1 MQLIQTAGL
10 ALPDVRHR
18 WMRLGALVLVLLY
31 LTTLLPG
38 IITDARNMDGIAEQR
53 VAPWDDT
60 DYQMLAVNI
69 LNGYGFTETMQLPAA
84 EYRTMREE
92 SELLHDNYYRFYRA
106 PGFAFLLAGLY
117 AITGVSTLAARILI
131 GAMIW
136 LTAVLLVGIGD
147 RLAGWVGS
155 LAGGLAG
162 YFLIHVSQFMNGPD
176 SFLLGRTLSESLTAF
191 LITLF
196 ALFWIFFLQQKKPVF
211 LYLSCLI
218 LAGVVLTR
226 ANFLA
231 ALPFFLLIVLFETH
245 QWKPVL
251 ISAILLLGPVL
262 AWSGYATYI
271 RHSPVLI
278 STQGSRDFPRF
289 NNQDVITGFGP
300 EKRDQGGW
308 QPGFVMGADGE
319 PILTNTNSAQEGENG
334 WVKGFQ
340 FWLANPKKLPAL
352 FYLKLCAGLWYGE
365 GLIYSL
371 GIAYFLAALGFRKPR
386 RPIRFLPSLNSGQ
399 ILALQIGLCLLLFWL
414 ADLDFFGYVLL
425 IWSLIA
431 LIAWL
436 HPYGDAAQPLQ
447 AGMVWFIPLFAAY
460 LVSTLLFGG
469 EVRFHFP
476 LDPLVI
482 LFGYGGG
489 LLTGYYL
496 IKRDL
501 GLAMI
506 YGVLVAAR
514 ITQL

>member
-10 ALPDVRHR
+10 ALPDLRHR
-18 WMRLGALVLVLLY
+18 WMRLGALVLVFLY
-31 LTTLLPG
+31 LVTFLPG
-38 IITDARNMDGIAEQR
+38 IITAARNMDRIAEQR

-131 GAMIW
+131 GVMIW

-147 RLAGWVGS
+147 RLAGWIGS

-162 YFLIHVSQFMNGPD
+162 YFLIYVSQFMNGPD
-176 SFLLGRTLSESLTAF
+176 SFLHGRTLSEPLTAF

-196 ALFWIFFLQQKKPVF
+196 ALLWIAFQQQKQRIF
-211 LYLSCLI
+211 LYISCLI

-231 ALPFFLLIVLFETH
+231 ALPLFLLIVFFETH

-251 ISAILLLGPVL
+251 ISALLLLGPVL

-308 QPGFVMGADGE
+308 QPGFVLSADGE
-319 PILTNTNSAQEGENG
+319 PILTNSNSAQEGENG
-334 WVKGFQ
+334 WVKGLQ

-352 FYLKLCAGLWYGE
+352 FYLKLRAGLWYGE
-365 GLIYSL
+365 GLIFPL
-371 GIAYFLAALGFRKPR
+371 GIAYFLVALGFRKPR
-386 RPIRFLPSLNSGQ
+386 RPIRFLPSLNSSQ
-399 ILALQIGLCLLLFWL
+399 ILALQIGLCLLLLWL
-414 ADLDFFGYVLL
+414 ADIEFFGYTLL

-431 LIAWL
+431 LIALL
-436 HPYGDAAQPLQ
+436 HPYGDTAQPLQ
-447 AGMVWFIPLFAAY
+447 AGLVWFIPLFAAY

-476 LDPLVI
+476 IDPLVV
-482 LFGYGGG
+482 LFGYGGV
-489 LLTGYYL
+489 LLSVYYL
-496 IKRDL
+496 MKRDL

-506 YGVLVAAR
+506 VGVLVAAR
-514 ITQL
+514 ISQL